1 MDWTLGEL
9 KPYVDRI
16 YPTIPFREATGVGG
30 SSMGG
35 LMALF
40 TVLRYNCWF
49 SKAACLS
56 SSFRFCFDQL
66 LEEAEG
72 TEVNADTRVYL
83 SWGSAECATK
93 ASLASATDLNLTFS
107 RILTRKGAR
116 PYPYLPVGGAH
127 CEADWEQEVPRVM
140 DYLWRE

>member
-1 MDWTLGEL
+1 MRKARKKILMFLAGALLLSLSACSAQSEDAVQGIAPSATVAGEIL
-9 KPYVDRI
+9 TENVPN
-16 YPTIPFREATGVGG
+16 TETGV
-30 SSMGG
+30 
-35 LMALF
+35 
-40 TVLRYNCWF
+40 
-49 SKAACLS
+49 
-56 SSFRFCFDQL
+56 
-66 LEEAEG
+66 EEAEG

-116 PYPYLPVGGAH
+116 TYPYLHVGGAH
-127 CEADWEQEVPRVM
+127 CEADWEQEVPRFM